1 MNYNDALKFID
12 SDDKRG
18 HNRSLD
24 TISRLLLLLGNPQ
37 DSLKFIHL
45 TGTNG
50 KGSTANF
57 ISTILE
63 AGGYKTGL
71 FTSPHILS
79 INERFQINHEQI
91 KNDKFASYMTRIR
104 DVLYENKDL
113 KPTYFEITV
122 ALGMLYFKEN
132 NVDIVVMEVGIGGRV
147 DPTNII
153 KTAVASVFTP
163 ISIDHRERLGNT
175 AEEAA
180 IEKSGIIKKNSVV
193 VSYFNSNRINEI
205 IRNKA
210 ESQDSKI
217 CFLDMND
224 IKIISSDL
232 NGSDFIFLGTEYHIR
247 QIGIHQIYNASLAI
261 LTIKSIDL
269 NINDD
274 IIKNA
279 ISNIQ
284 WSARMT
290 IVKKSPITIIDGAH
304 NEHGFDSLINNIN
317 KIDRRRLIICL
328 GIMKDKDIGP
338 NLKEL
343 ISMADVVLFTKIE
356 YERAMPEN
364 ELKDLFPSVNYR
376 TFSKLEDA
384 VAFSQEI
391 ADNNDLVI
399 FTGSLYMA
407 GELIKLFEIN
417 K

>member
-1 MNYNDALKFID
+1 MNYNDALEFID

-18 HNRSLD
+18 HNKSLD

-37 DSLKFIHL
+37 DSLKFIHI

-57 ISTILE
+57 ISAILE
-63 AGGYKTGL
+63 NSGYKTGL
-71 FTSPHILS
+71 FTSPHILA

-91 KNDKFASYMTRIR
+91 TDDEFAKYMKKIK
-104 DVLYENKDL
+104 DVLIVNEDL

-132 NVDIVVMEVGIGGRV
+132 NVDIVVLEVGIGGRV

-153 KTAVASVFTP
+153 KTTIASVFTP
-163 ISIDHRERLGNT
+163 IAIDHRDRLGNT

-180 IEKSGIIKKNSVV
+180 TEKSGIIKKNTIV
-193 VSYFNSNRINEI
+193 VSYFNSENINEI
-205 IRNKA
+205 IRDKA
-210 ESQDSKI
+210 LSENSNVY
-217 CFLDMND
+217 FLDKD
-224 IKIISSDL
+224 GIKIISSDL
-232 NGSDFIFLGTEYHIR
+232 NGSDFIFLNEEYHIN
-247 QIGIHQIYNASLAI
+247 QIGTHQVYNASLAI
-261 LTIKSIDL
+261 LTVKSIGL
-269 NINDD
+269 NIEENV
-274 IIKNA
+274 IKRA

-290 IVKKSPITIIDGAH
+290 IVNKSPITIIDGAH
-304 NEHGFDSLINNIN
+304 NEHGFDALINNIN
-317 KIDRRRLIICL
+317 QIKRERLIICL
-328 GIMKDKDIGP
+328 GIMKDKDIGS
-338 NLKEL
+338 NLKKL
-343 ISMADVVLFTKIE
+343 ISMADVVLFTRIE

-364 ELKDLFPSVNYR
+364 ELKDLFPSVNYH
-376 TFSKLEDA
+376 TFNKLEDA
-384 VAFSQEI
+384 VVFSREI
-391 ADNNDLVI
+391 ANKKDLIV

>member
-63 AGGYKTGL
+63 SSGYKTGL

-79 INERFQINHEQI
+79 INERFQINHNHISDVE
-91 KNDKFASYMTRIR
+91 FAKYMSMIR
-104 DVLYENKDL
+104 DVLLENKDL

-122 ALGMLYFKEN
+122 ALGMLYFKNN

-153 KTAVASVFTP
+153 KNTIASVFTP

-180 IEKSGIIKKNSVV
+180 TEKSGIIKKDSIV
-193 VSYFNSNRINEI
+193 VSYCNSKNINDI
-205 IRNKA
+205 IINKA
-210 ESQDSKI
+210 KSENSKTY
-217 CFLDMND
+217 FLDMD
-224 IKIISSDL
+224 SIKIMSSDL
-232 NGSDFIFLGTEYHIR
+232 NGSDFIFLNEKYHIN
-247 QIGIHQIYNASLAI
+247 QIGIHQVYNASLAI
-261 LTIKSIDL
+261 LTVKSIGL
-269 NINDD
+269 NIDEN
-274 IIKNA
+274 IIKQS

-290 IVKKSPITIIDGAH
+290 IVNKSPITIIDGAH
-304 NEHGFDSLINNIN
+304 NEHGFEALINNIN
-317 KIDRRRLIICL
+317 QIQRKKMIICL

-338 NLKEL
+338 NLERL
-343 ISMADVVLFTKIE
+343 INMADIVLFTRIE

-364 ELKDLFPSVNYR
+364 ELKDLFPSVNYH
-376 TFSKLEDA
+376 TFNKLEDA

-391 ADNNDLVI
+391 ADKKDLIV

-407 GELIKLFEIN
+407 GELIKLFKIN